1 MASPNLSEIVTTTL
15 RNRTGKLA
23 DNVTK
28 QTALLDRL
36 RRRGNVMYADGG
48 SVILQEM
55 QYAENSTY
63 FRYSG
68 YETVN
73 ISPSDVLT
81 AAEYGWKQASVAVT
95 ISGLEQIQN
104 SGKNQIIN
112 LLTSRIQNAEITMS
126 NNIASDCYSDG
137 TADGGK
143 QIGGMQLLVS
153 TDPANTTV
161 GGINANTWSFWRN
174 SVFSASTNGGA
185 PASQANIQ
193 QYMSQLWQR
202 LVRNNEYPDL
212 IVADN
217 NYWNAYQN
225 SLMAIQRIQQING
238 SGESGWMSLKFMN
251 ADVLMDGGFGGY
263 APANRMYFVNTKYL
277 FFRPSRERNF
287 TVEDSDRIPI
297 NQDAIVKMI
306 LFAGNMTCSNRSL
319 QGVLTA

>member
-48 SVILQEM
+48 STILQEM
-55 QYAENSTY
+55 EYAENSTY
-63 FRYSG
+63 YRYSG

-81 AAEYGWKQASVAVT
+81 SAEFGWKQASVAVT

-104 SGKNQIIN
+104 SGKEQIIN
-112 LLTSRIQNAEITMS
+112 LLTSRVKNAETTMS

-137 TADGGK
+137 TASGGK

-153 TDPANTTV
+153 TAPSGTTV
-161 GGINANTWSFWRN
+161 GGINAATWTFWQN
-174 SVFSASTNGGA
+174 ATYSALTNGGA
-185 PASQANIQ
+185 AASSANIQ
-193 QYMSQLWQR
+193 QYMSLLWQR
-202 LVRNNEYPDL
+202 LVRNMDMPDL

-217 NYWNAYQN
+217 NYWNYYQN
-225 SLMAIQRIQQING
+225 SLMAVQRITSVSNEA
-238 SGESGWMSLKFMN
+238 SSGWPQLKFMT
-251 ADVLMDGGFGGY
+251 ADVIMDGGFGGY
-263 APANRMYFVNTKYL
+263 APTNTMYFVNTKYL
-277 FFRPSRERNF
+277 FFRPARERNF
-287 TVEDSDRIPI
+287 TVEDADRIPI

-306 LFAGNMTCSNRSL
+306 LFAGNMTTSNRSL
-319 QGVLTA
+319 QGVLFA

>member
-112 LLTSRIQNAEITMS
+112 LLTSRIKNAEITMS

-174 SVFSASTNGGA
+174 SVFSATTDGGA
-185 PASQANIQ
+185 PASQANIM

-238 SGESGWMSLKFMN
+238 SG
-251 ADVLMDGGFGGY
+251 D

>member
-81 AAEYGWKQASVAVT
+81 SAEYGWKQASVAVT

-174 SVFSASTNGGA
+174 SVFSATTNGGA

-193 QYMSQLWQR
+193 QYMSQLWQG

-263 APANRMYFVNTKYL
+263 APANRMYFVNESVTL
-277 FFRPSRERNF
+277 H
-287 TVEDSDRIPI
+287 
-297 NQDAIVKMI
+297 
-306 LFAGNMTCSNRSL
+306 
-319 QGVLTA
+319 